1 MKYPRYLSDD
11 MDNIGKMFKDD
22 RSMYIYL
29 PKMSLVDFK
38 KAMRARYRNY
48 DEQRVDDEY
57 YRTFA

>member
-1 MKYPRYLSDD
+1 MIRPLNDKD

-38 KAMRARYRNY
+38 KAMHARYRDY

-57 YRTFA
+57 HRTFA